1 MALPIGIERLVF
13 AGATRQFPAPISG
26 RELDIGFLD
35 TYVIKKGEFAKAIR
49 PGESD
54 VPDAD
59 LAYVEVTHALV
70 DRTFAYR
77 ILSEDAKALF
87 VPENKFRPHVDDGDW
102 YYGENRI
109 WKFISDNSA
118 DRDKCR
124 GIVYARRDAP
134 IWWRIEGVSA
144 ADLALPALRPM
155 FGPGELV
162 PVEFRGLY
170 DQTPPRCCDE

>member
-1 MALPIGIERLVF
+1 MPLPPGIERLVF
-13 AGATRQFPAPISG
+13 AGATRPFPAPISG
-26 RELDIGFLD
+26 RELDVGFLG
-35 TYVIKKGEFAKAIR
+35 TFEITTEFV
-49 PGESD
+49 G
-54 VPDAD
+54 VPNVQQDEKPKF
-59 LAYVEVTHALV
+59 VEVTHALV
-70 DRTFAYR
+70 DRTFVYR

-87 VPENKFRPHVDDGDW
+87 VPENKFRPNVEVGDW
-102 YYGENRI
+102 FYGKDEV
-109 WKFISDNSA
+109 WKFITKNSA

-134 IWWRIEGVSA
+134 IWWRIEGVTP
-144 ADLALPALRPM
+144 ADAALPALRPM